1 MERWK
6 QTMNLYL
13 EVAMGEKTEK
23 EQCRAVLY
31 VIGLE
36 GREIYNTLNF
46 GENEADKLE
55 VLLKKFEDYCIPKKK
70 CYSNQTSFQH
80 THLELIAK
88 NCEFEHLKDGLI
100 RDRIVCGTN
109 SSRVK
114 ERLLREDGLT
124 LDKAVGI
131 CRADEESRKQMKTLN
146 KEEQAHALR
155 MKATQRKVRA
165 DEIMRSESRIRVSV
179 VESAEQLTREET
191 VPHTKL
197 SNVKLSKI
205 YTSLTSYSGDK
216 LKVVGKCSLHLKD
229 KNCEFFVTDTNQS
242 PLLGFKASHE
252 LGLIHVI
259 MTVQTD
265 VDDPAKSFPKVFTGL
280 GCLEKPYHIKIDS
293 SVNPVINPP
302 RKIPAALREKLKG
315 TLKEMEDKEVIRKV
329 DEPTD
334 WVNSLVVVEKP
345 KTGKLRICLDTRN
358 LNKAIKREHFALP
371 TIEDITTRLTG
382 AKYLSKLD
390 YNNGYWQLR
399 MDKESQLLTTFN
411 SPFGRYCF
419 LRMPFGIKSA
429 QEVFQKR
436 VSQLFEN
443 LKGVETD
450 IDDILVWG
458 TTRKEHDDRLRSVLN
473 RCQEVGLTLN
483 AEKCKFRVKEVTYIG
498 HTLSADGV
506 RPDQEKIRAIKE
518 MPAPTD
524 KKGVQR
530 LLGTINYLAK
540 FVPNMSAVTEPIRKL
555 LKEEHEFIW
564 THEQQQ
570 AFEKLKDIITKNPV
584 LSFCDVSKPVTVSCD
599 ASQCGL
605 GAMLIQDNK
614 PVAYASRSLTDAESR
629 YGNIERELLGVL
641 FGLERFNDYTY
652 GKHINVESDHK
663 PLEMIVRKSLG
674 CAPPRLQRMLL
685 RLQKFSLKYIPG
697 KDLIVPDMLSRAPIK
712 IYTNN
717 EVENDIEC
725 FVNMVIRYT
734 SMSDRN
740 LEQITEET
748 SNDDTL
754 QILTRLIIDGWP
766 DEKNEVPK
774 EVFEY
779 WNFRDELSN
788 VNGIILKGEKI
799 IIPTSMRKNM
809 LNKLHE
815 GHLGIEKTRKLAR
828 DSIFWQGINA
838 QITDFISKCSVCLE
852 SRRSNTKE
860 PMAESETP
868 ELPWMT
874 VGTDIFYWNNNNYLI
889 IVDYYSSYFEI
900 AKLENIRASC
910 VITHMKSVFARH
922 GIPSKVRSDSGSQYV
937 SDEFRQF
944 AESWGFTHT
953 VSSPHYQQSN
963 GLAERFVQS
972 VKKMLSKSKQDGKD
986 PFIAMLKYRNT
997 PLENLDSP
1005 AQLLMNRRL
1014 RTTIPTI
1021 KNRLKPKCGNLKN
1034 TQRKMKQQKMN
1045 QKQYYDKS
1053 SKPLPELQLNDTIR
1067 FQHNPKGKWDQGT
1080 VVRNNNT
1087 PNSYVIETPEGQI
1100 FKRNRKH
1107 LLRTKEDKIE
1117 QTSLEEAI
1125 ENNHNDFDNITD
1137 EQSLEPSVRRSER
1150 SVKKPTRLIE
1160 EC

>member
-1 MERWK
+1 MDGHFKQTARNGFFHEDNLSEKWKRWK

-36 GREIYNTLNF
+36 GREIYNTFNF

-55 VLLKKFEDYCIPKKK
+55 VLLKKFEDYCIPKKNVTVIRHRFNTRVQNSSESIDQYLTDLK
-70 CYSNQTSFQH
+70 
-80 THLELIAK
+80 LIAK

-146 KEEQAHALR
+146 EEEQVHALR
-155 MKATQRKVRA
+155 RKTQNQRTNRNEGYAKKGPSRRDHEKRESNSSFSCGKCGTTHERRNCPAYGKSAINAKSRITIRSFVNQSFSKSVHGLDEYSSCESDGENYFVGAVNRKRKSKKMLAFHHSNCKVRQSNSCYH
-165 DEIMRSESRIRVSV
+165 DG
-179 VESAEQLTREET
+179 
-191 VPHTKL
+191 TK
-197 SNVKLSKI
+197 
-205 YTSLTSYSGDK
+205 
-216 LKVVGKCSLHLKD
+216 
-229 KNCEFFVTDTNQS
+229 
-242 PLLGFKASHE
+242 
-252 LGLIHVI
+252 
-259 MTVQTD
+259 TD
-265 VDDPAKSFPKVFTGL
+265 VDDPVKSFPKVFTGL

-345 KTGKLRICLDTRN
+345 KTGKLRICLDPRN

-390 YNNGYWQLR
+390 CNNGYWQLR

-518 MPAPTD
+518 MLAPTD

-555 LKEEHEFIW
+555 LKEEHKFIW

-570 AFEKLKDIITKNPV
+570 AFEKLKDIITKNLV
-584 LSFCDVSKPVTVSCD
+584 LSFYDVSKPVTVSCD

-614 PVAYASRSLTDAESR
+614 PVAYASRSLTDAERR
-629 YGNIERELLGVL
+629 YANIERELLGVL

-652 GKHINVESDHK
+652 GKTHK
-663 PLEMIVRKSLG
+663 
-674 CAPPRLQRMLL
+674 C
-685 RLQKFSLKYIPG
+685 
-697 KDLIVPDMLSRAPIK
+697 
-712 IYTNN
+712 
-717 EVENDIEC
+717 
-725 FVNMVIRYT
+725 
-734 SMSDRN
+734 
-740 LEQITEET
+740 
-748 SNDDTL
+748 
-754 QILTRLIIDGWP
+754 
-766 DEKNEVPK
+766 
-774 EVFEY
+774 
-779 WNFRDELSN
+779 
-788 VNGIILKGEKI
+788 
-799 IIPTSMRKNM
+799 
-809 LNKLHE
+809 
-815 GHLGIEKTRKLAR
+815 
-828 DSIFWQGINA
+828 
-838 QITDFISKCSVCLE
+838 
-852 SRRSNTKE
+852 
-860 PMAESETP
+860 
-868 ELPWMT
+868 
-874 VGTDIFYWNNNNYLI
+874 
-889 IVDYYSSYFEI
+889 
-900 AKLENIRASC
+900 
-910 VITHMKSVFARH
+910 
-922 GIPSKVRSDSGSQYV
+922 
-937 SDEFRQF
+937 
-944 AESWGFTHT
+944 
-953 VSSPHYQQSN
+953 
-963 GLAERFVQS
+963 
-972 VKKMLSKSKQDGKD
+972 
-986 PFIAMLKYRNT
+986 
-997 PLENLDSP
+997 
-1005 AQLLMNRRL
+1005 
-1014 RTTIPTI
+1014 
-1021 KNRLKPKCGNLKN
+1021 
-1034 TQRKMKQQKMN
+1034 
-1045 QKQYYDKS
+1045 
-1053 SKPLPELQLNDTIR
+1053 
-1067 FQHNPKGKWDQGT
+1067 
-1080 VVRNNNT
+1080 
-1087 PNSYVIETPEGQI
+1087 
-1100 FKRNRKH
+1100 
-1107 LLRTKEDKIE
+1107 
-1117 QTSLEEAI
+1117 
-1125 ENNHNDFDNITD
+1125 
-1137 EQSLEPSVRRSER
+1137 
-1150 SVKKPTRLIE
+1150 
-1160 EC
+1160 

>member
-1 MERWK
+1 MDGHFKQPLEMDFSHEDNLSEKWKRWK

-36 GREIYNTLNF
+36 GREIYNTFNF

-55 VLLKKFEDYCIPKKK
+55 VLLKKFEDYCIPKKNVTVIRHRFNTRVQNSSESIDQYLTDLK
-70 CYSNQTSFQH
+70 
-80 THLELIAK
+80 LIAK

-109 SSRVK
+109 SSRAK

-146 KEEQAHALR
+146 EEEQVHALR
-155 MKATQRKVRA
+155 RKTQNQRTNRNEGYAKKGPSRRDHEKRESNSSFSCGKCGTTHERRNCPAYGKKCHKCKKPNHYQKFCKSKFSKSVHGLDEYSSCESDGENYFVGAVNRKT
-165 DEIMRSESRIRVSV
+165 EIKENACFSSFKL
-179 VESAEQLTREET
+179 QGKT
-191 VPHTKL
+191 VQFKIDTGAQVNILPLSIYKKL
-197 SNVKLSKI
+197 SNVKLSKTS
-205 YTSLTSYSGDK
+205 TSLTSYSGDK

-265 VDDPAKSFPKVFTGL
+265 VDDPVKSFPKVFTGL

-345 KTGKLRICLDTRN
+345 KTGKLRICLDSRN

-390 YNNGYWQLR
+390 CNNGYWQLR

-458 TTRKEHDDRLRSVLN
+458 TTRKEHDDRLHSVLN

-506 RPDQEKIRAIKE
+506 RPDQEKNTGYQRNAGSNRQ
-518 MPAPTD
+518 
-524 KKGVQR
+524 KGVQR

-540 FVPNMSAVTEPIRKL
+540 FVPNMSTVTEPIRKL

-584 LSFCDVSKPVTVSCD
+584 LSFYDVSKPVTVSCD

-614 PVAYASRSLTDAESR
+614 PVAYASRSLTDAEKQICQHR
-629 YGNIERELLGVL
+629 KRIAWCAIWI
-641 FGLERFNDYTY
+641 
-652 GKHINVESDHK
+652 GKI
-663 PLEMIVRKSLG
+663 
-674 CAPPRLQRMLL
+674 
-685 RLQKFSLKYIPG
+685 
-697 KDLIVPDMLSRAPIK
+697 
-712 IYTNN
+712 
-717 EVENDIEC
+717 
-725 FVNMVIRYT
+725 
-734 SMSDRN
+734 
-740 LEQITEET
+740 
-748 SNDDTL
+748 
-754 QILTRLIIDGWP
+754 
-766 DEKNEVPK
+766 
-774 EVFEY
+774 
-779 WNFRDELSN
+779 
-788 VNGIILKGEKI
+788 
-799 IIPTSMRKNM
+799 
-809 LNKLHE
+809 
-815 GHLGIEKTRKLAR
+815 
-828 DSIFWQGINA
+828 
-838 QITDFISKCSVCLE
+838 
-852 SRRSNTKE
+852 
-860 PMAESETP
+860 
-868 ELPWMT
+868 
-874 VGTDIFYWNNNNYLI
+874 
-889 IVDYYSSYFEI
+889 
-900 AKLENIRASC
+900 
-910 VITHMKSVFARH
+910 
-922 GIPSKVRSDSGSQYV
+922 
-937 SDEFRQF
+937 
-944 AESWGFTHT
+944 
-953 VSSPHYQQSN
+953 
-963 GLAERFVQS
+963 
-972 VKKMLSKSKQDGKD
+972 
-986 PFIAMLKYRNT
+986 
-997 PLENLDSP
+997 
-1005 AQLLMNRRL
+1005 
-1014 RTTIPTI
+1014 
-1021 KNRLKPKCGNLKN
+1021 
-1034 TQRKMKQQKMN
+1034 
-1045 QKQYYDKS
+1045 
-1053 SKPLPELQLNDTIR
+1053 
-1067 FQHNPKGKWDQGT
+1067 
-1080 VVRNNNT
+1080 
-1087 PNSYVIETPEGQI
+1087 
-1100 FKRNRKH
+1100 
-1107 LLRTKEDKIE
+1107 
-1117 QTSLEEAI
+1117 
-1125 ENNHNDFDNITD
+1125 
-1137 EQSLEPSVRRSER
+1137 
-1150 SVKKPTRLIE
+1150 
-1160 EC
+1160 

>member
-1 MERWK
+1 MILNIKKSKSMLVGSHRNIQSIQETLK
-6 QTMNLYL
+6 IEYNGILLQNVNSENLALLGILIDDCLSWNQQINKVCTVISTRLGLLQYL
-13 EVAMGEKTEK
+13 K
-23 EQCRAVLY
+23 
-31 VIGLE
+31 
-36 GREIYNTLNF
+36 
-46 GENEADKLE
+46 
-55 VLLKKFEDYCIPKKK
+55 
-70 CYSNQTSFQH
+70 
-80 THLELIAK
+80 LIAK

-146 KEEQAHALR
+146 EEEQVHALR
-155 MKATQRKVRA
+155 RKTQNQRTNRNEGYAKKGPSRRDHEKRESNSSFSCGKCGTTHEGRNCPTYGKKCHKCKKPNHYQKFCKSNFSKSVHGLDEYSSCESDGEKCFVGAVNRKT
-165 DEIMRSESRIRVSV
+165 EIKENACFSSFKL
-179 VESAEQLTREET
+179 QGKT
-191 VPHTKL
+191 VQFKIDTGAQVNILPLSIYKKL
-197 SNVKLSKI
+197 SNVKLSKTS
-205 YTSLTSYSGDK
+205 TSLTSYSGDK

-265 VDDPAKSFPKVFTGL
+265 VDDPVKSFPKVFTGL

-315 TLKEMEDKEVIRKV
+315 TLKEMEDKEVIQKV

-345 KTGKLRICLDTRN
+345 KTGKLRICLDPRN
-358 LNKAIKREHFALP
+358 LNKAIKREHFELP

-390 YNNGYWQLR
+390 CNNGYWQLR

-419 LRMPFGIKSA
+419 LRIPFGIKSA

-524 KKGVQR
+524 KKR
-530 LLGTINYLAK
+530 
-540 FVPNMSAVTEPIRKL
+540 AVTEPIRKL

-570 AFEKLKDIITKNPV
+570 AFEKLKHIITKNPV
-584 LSFCDVSKPVTVSCD
+584 LSFYDVSKPVTVSCD

-605 GAMLIQDNK
+605 GTILIQDNK

-629 YGNIERELLGVL
+629 YANIERELLGVL

-674 CAPPRLQRMLL
+674 CAPPRLQKMLL
-685 RLQKFSLKYIPG
+685 RLQKYDFSLKYIPG

-712 IYTNN
+712 INTNN

-725 FVNMVIRYT
+725 FVNMVIRNT

-748 SNDDTL
+748 SKDDTL
-754 QILTRLIIDGWP
+754 ETLTRLIIDGWP
-766 DEKNEVPK
+766 DEKKMRFPRRF
-774 EVFEY
+774 FEY
-779 WNFRDELSN
+779 WNFQDELSN
-788 VNGIILKGEKI
+788 VNGIILKGKDNYSNEYEK
-799 IIPTSMRKNM
+799 
-809 LNKLHE
+809 E
-815 GHLGIEKTRKLAR
+815 
-828 DSIFWQGINA
+828 
-838 QITDFISKCSVCLE
+838 
-852 SRRSNTKE
+852 
-860 PMAESETP
+860 
-868 ELPWMT
+868 
-874 VGTDIFYWNNNNYLI
+874 
-889 IVDYYSSYFEI
+889 
-900 AKLENIRASC
+900 
-910 VITHMKSVFARH
+910 
-922 GIPSKVRSDSGSQYV
+922 
-937 SDEFRQF
+937 
-944 AESWGFTHT
+944 
-953 VSSPHYQQSN
+953 
-963 GLAERFVQS
+963 
-972 VKKMLSKSKQDGKD
+972 
-986 PFIAMLKYRNT
+986 
-997 PLENLDSP
+997 
-1005 AQLLMNRRL
+1005 
-1014 RTTIPTI
+1014 
-1021 KNRLKPKCGNLKN
+1021 
-1034 TQRKMKQQKMN
+1034 
-1045 QKQYYDKS
+1045 
-1053 SKPLPELQLNDTIR
+1053 
-1067 FQHNPKGKWDQGT
+1067 
-1080 VVRNNNT
+1080 
-1087 PNSYVIETPEGQI
+1087 
-1100 FKRNRKH
+1100 
-1107 LLRTKEDKIE
+1107 
-1117 QTSLEEAI
+1117 
-1125 ENNHNDFDNITD
+1125 
-1137 EQSLEPSVRRSER
+1137 
-1150 SVKKPTRLIE
+1150 
-1160 EC
+1160 